1 MVSIRLSHVLDAIS
15 NDASLELF
23 KLIALTNGSSE
34 LLRSKMQI
42 TRKQYYSRL
51 YRLVQCGLVKRK
63 DDTYFLTALGRVLYE
78 AQATIESALS
88 KYWRIRAVDSLGVD
102 EGIPKDEQ
110 KRVIETL
117 IKDQEIK
124 NILTE

>member
-1 MVSIRLSHVLDAIS
+1 MVSIKISDVLDAIS

-23 KLIALTNGSSE
+23 KLIALTNGNSE
-34 LLRSKMQI
+34 LLRGKMQI

-63 DDTYFLTALGRVLYE
+63 DETYSLTGLGRVLYE
-78 AQATIESALS
+78 AQATIEGALNN
-88 KYWRIRAVDSLGVD
+88 YWRMKAVDSLGVAD
-102 EGIPKDEQ
+102 GIPKAEQ

>member
-1 MVSIRLSHVLDAIS
+1 MESIRISDVLDAIS

-78 AQATIESALS
+78 AQATIESALNN
-88 KYWRIRAVDSLGVD
+88 YWRIRAVDSLGVA
-102 EGIPKDEQ
+102 EGMPKDEQ

>member
-1 MVSIRLSHVLDAIS
+1 MSDVLDAVS

-34 LLRSKMQI
+34 LLRSKMRI

-51 YRLVQCGLVKRK
+51 YRLVRCGLVKRR
-63 DDTYFLTALGRVLYE
+63 DDIYFLTALGRVLYE
-78 AQATIESALS
+78 AQATIESALIN
-88 KYWRIRAVDSLGVD
+88 YWRIKAVDSLEV
-102 EGIPKDEQ
+102 GIPKVEQ

-117 IKDQEIK
+117 IKDQQIK
-124 NILTE
+124 NILTT

>member
-1 MVSIRLSHVLDAIS
+1 
-15 NDASLELF
+15 
-23 KLIALTNGSSE
+23 
-34 LLRSKMQI
+34 
-42 TRKQYYSRL
+42 
-51 YRLVQCGLVKRK
+51 
-63 DDTYFLTALGRVLYE
+63 VLYE
-78 AQATIESALS
+78 AQATIESALTN
-88 KYWRIRAVDSLGVD
+88 YWRIRAVDSLEVA

>member
-1 MVSIRLSHVLDAIS
+1 MESIKISDVLDAIS

-63 DDTYFLTALGRVLYE
+63 DDTYFLTGLGRVLYE
-78 AQATIESALS
+78 AQATIESALNN
-88 KYWRIRAVDSLGVD
+88 YWRIRALDSLDVAD
-102 EGIPKDEQ
+102 GIPKAEQ

>member
-1 MVSIRLSHVLDAIS
+1 MESIRISDVLDAIS
-15 NDASLELF
+15 NDASLELLR
-23 KLIALTNGSSE
+23 LIALTNGSSE

-63 DDTYFLTALGRVLYE
+63 DDTYFLTGLGRVLYE
-78 AQATIESALS
+78 AQATIESALNN
-88 KYWRIRAVDSLGVD
+88 YWRIRAVDSLEVADGL
-102 EGIPKDEQ
+102 PKDEQ

>member
-1 MVSIRLSHVLDAIS
+1 LESIKISDVLDAIS

-63 DDTYFLTALGRVLYE
+63 DDTYLLTGLGRVLYE
-78 AQATIESALS
+78 AQATIESALNN
-88 KYWRIRAVDSLGVD
+88 YWRIRALDSLKD
-102 EGIPKDEQ
+102 ADGIPKAEQ

-117 IKDQEIK
+117 IKDQGIK

>member
-1 MVSIRLSHVLDAIS
+1 MESNRISDVLDAVS
-15 NDASLELF
+15 HDASLELF

-34 LLRSKMQI
+34 LLRSKMRI

-51 YRLVQCGLVKRK
+51 YRLVLCGLVKRK

-78 AQATIESALS
+78 AQATIEVA
-88 KYWRIRAVDSLGVD
+88 D
-102 EGIPKDEQ
+102 GIPKVEQ

-117 IKDQEIK
+117 IKDQQIK
-124 NILTE
+124 NILTT